1 MSISDRPISRA
12 GLSINYDVIE
22 LLQLLI
28 ENNIDYKTMKLFWI
42 DYMKRELNNSYDN
55 DHNDN
60 DTIAEN
66 LSNQG
71 LSISI
76 ISKYFNTFENF
87 KRVFKLF
94 LNELYE
100 DNIELRNEKRPA
112 SFSTILTMFKS
123 QHEIQESKKIYFLCD
138 LTEMIEIAKGIDH
151 IPFNSLKDRYT
162 FCSAPVKNDNNLI
175 VENFVLMASDFVK
188 RNKVFLRISTNN
200 YNVSTPEKLFIVES
214 YFQVMEIYIWLANK
228 FGVSV
233 FPDKALCEDE
243 LQKLNIIILEALKRF
258 NLSKKELDK
267 KKKQQRTQ
275 ASEKKV
281 VDLLDY

>member
-1 MSISDRPISRA
+1 M
-12 GLSINYDVIE
+12 
-22 LLQLLI
+22 Q
-28 ENNIDYKTMKLFWI
+28 
-42 DYMKRELNNSYDN
+42 RELSDSY
-55 DHNDN
+55 DN

-66 LSNQG
+66 LANQG

-76 ISKYFNTFENF
+76 INRYFKTFENF

-100 DNIELRNEKRPA
+100 DDTELRNEKRPA
-112 SFSTILTMFKS
+112 LFSTILKMFKS
-123 QHEIQESKKIYFLCD
+123 QHEIQESKIYFLCD
-138 LTEMIEIAKGIDH
+138 LNEMIEIAREIDH

-162 FCSAPVKNDNNLI
+162 FCSAPVKNDNNII
-175 VENFVLMASDFVK
+175 VENFVLMATDYVK
-188 RNKVFLRISTNN
+188 RNKVFLRITTNN

-228 FGVSV
+228 FGVIV

-267 KKKQQRTQ
+267 RKKQQRTE